1 MGFSSGAM
9 NTTAVSSPAAKAVIE
24 TRQAVTDHCV
34 KTRDGGNREGK
45 KLQAAFERA
54 ERDWVREARPHLVAQ
69 GKRPAHPDAAAVE
82 AHRLECVA
90 KIGTIWDLETGKLRA
105 A

>member
-1 MGFSSGAM
+1 M
-9 NTTAVSSPAAKAVIE
+9 NETAKNLIAA
-24 TRQAVTDHCV
+24 RQAVTDHCV

-54 ERDWVREARPHLVAQ
+54 ERAWEREARPALVAQ

-90 KIGTIWDLETGKLRA
+90 KIGTVWDLSTGKLLA